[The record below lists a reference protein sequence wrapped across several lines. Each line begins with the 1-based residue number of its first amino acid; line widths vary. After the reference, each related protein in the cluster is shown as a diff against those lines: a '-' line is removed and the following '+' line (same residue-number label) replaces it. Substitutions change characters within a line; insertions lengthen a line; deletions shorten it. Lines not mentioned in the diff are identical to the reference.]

1 MTTEYQVLARKKRP
15 QVFESIVGQ
24 EHITKTL
31 KNAISTGRIAHAY
44 LFTGIRG
51 IGKTTCARV
60 LAKALNCRKG
70 PIPIPCNECDIC
82 EQVTKGNSLDV
93 IEIDGASN
101 RGIDE
106 IRELKENVKFA
117 PPTAK
122 YKVYI
127 IDEVHMLTAPA
138 FNALL
143 KTLEEPPP
151 HVIFILAT
159 TEAHKLPPTILSRCQ
174 RYDFRPMGKEKIFE
188 FLKKISKE
196 EGIKVEEKA
205 LSLISDASEGS
216 IRDSLSILES
226 IVSVSDME
234 ISYRNVADI
243 LGVIDSN
250 IHSSFSEALIEKDP
264 NRIISLVNELYL
276 SGSDIK
282 QFCKSFL
289 NHLRDM
295 IVISLSGDEKLSQT
309 SHQTDKNQFK
319 EQASKIPHENWIQ
332 LFSVFYE
339 AEKEIR
345 RADNPRLLLEVT
357 FLKMLRIEKIVPL
370 NKILDQIAGL
380 KSNIH
385 NSPSQSNE
393 PKNYSGSTASSIPS
407 DRPGKPEKPVSQKT
421 EATESLSAEE
431 TEAPYNTAPK
441 EKNEGGKF
449 QWEEFV
455 RRVEEESISL
465 ASFINNGCTR
475 EIDGNKM
482 IFGFEDSFTIKVI
495 KKDKN
500 LKILKLIGENMLQK
514 KIEVILKKEAVE
526 NEGSQPDTAINKEK
540 EAVRETLFHRALK
553 EPLIKDILDI
563 FPGKIVD
570 VKVLK

>member
-1 MTTEYQVLARKKRP
+1 MATEYQVLARKKRP

-60 LAKALNCRKG
+60 LAKALNCRQG
-70 PIPIPCNECDIC
+70 PTPTPCNGCDIC
-82 EQVTKGNSLDV
+82 EQITKGNSLDV

-188 FLKKISKE
+188 FLKRVAEE

-205 LSLISDASEGS
+205 VSLISDASEGS
-216 IRDSLSILES
+216 LRDSLSILES
-226 IVSVSDME
+226 IVSVSQGE
-234 ISYRNVADI
+234 ISYQNVADI
-243 LGVIDSN
+243 LGIVDSN
-250 IHSSFSEALIEKDP
+250 LLLFFSEALIAKDP
-264 NRIISLVNELYL
+264 NRIISLVNELYS
-276 SGSDIK
+276 SGADIK

-289 NHLRDM
+289 NHLREM
-295 IVISLSGDEKLSQT
+295 IVTSLSVNEKLSQT
-309 SHQTDKNQFK
+309 APQSEKNQLK
-319 EQASKIPHENWIQ
+319 EQALKIPHENWIQ
-332 LFSVFYE
+332 LFSIFYE

-345 RADNPRLLLEVT
+345 RADNPRILLEVT
-357 FLKMLRIEKIVPL
+357 LLKMLRIETVVPL

-380 KSNIH
+380 KDSLH
-385 NSPSQSNE
+385 NSSA
-393 PKNYSGSTASSIPS
+393 GSTELKKNTDYPSSSIS
-407 DRPGKPEKPVSQKT
+407 PEKTVSG
-421 EATESLSAEE
+421 
-431 TEAPYNTAPK
+431 
-441 EKNEGGKF
+441 KNMKQSEILKSVF
-449 QWEEFV
+449 SY
-455 RRVEEESISL
+455 SISK
-465 ASFINNGCTR
+465 IN
-475 EIDGNKM
+475 
-482 IFGFEDSFTIKVI
+482 SY
-495 KKDKN
+495 
-500 LKILKLIGENMLQK
+500 
-514 KIEVILKKEAVE
+514 
-526 NEGSQPDTAINKEK
+526 
-540 EAVRETLFHRALK
+540 
-553 EPLIKDILDI
+553 
-563 FPGKIVD
+563 
-570 VKVLK
+570 

>member
-1 MTTEYQVLARKKRP
+1 MSTDYQVLARKKRP

-31 KNAISTGRIAHAY
+31 KNAILTGRIAHAY

-60 LAKALNCRKG
+60 LAKALNCRQG
-70 PIPIPCNECDIC
+70 PTPIPCNECDIC
-82 EQVTKGNSLDV
+82 GQITKGNSLDV

-174 RYDFRPMGKEKIFE
+174 RYDFRPMDREKIFE
-188 FLKKISKE
+188 FLERVAKE

-216 IRDSLSILES
+216 LRDSLSILES
-226 IVSVSDME
+226 IVSVSEGE
-234 ISYRNVADI
+234 ISYQNVADI
-243 LGVIDSN
+243 LGVVDSN
-250 IHSSFSEALIEKDP
+250 LLLFFSEALIAKDP
-264 NRIISLVNELYL
+264 NRIISLVNELYS

-295 IVISLSGDEKLSQT
+295 IVISLSGNEKLSKT
-309 SHQTDKNQFK
+309 AHQSDKNQLK
-319 EQASKIPHENWIQ
+319 EQALKIPHENWIQ
-332 LFSVFYE
+332 LFSIFYE

-357 FLKMLRIEKIVPL
+357 LLKMLRIETVVPL

-380 KSNIH
+380 KGNLH
-385 NSPSQSNE
+385 NSAAGSSEVKKTPDSPVYSN
-393 PKNYSGSTASSIPS
+393 PHKNTVAN
-407 DRPGKPEKPVSQKT
+407 KNPEESESLKIEETQPPIQKT
-421 EATESLSAEE
+421 
-431 TEAPYNTAPK
+431 PVK
-441 EKNEGGKF
+441 ENENQEF
-449 QWEEFV
+449 AWEEFIKK
-455 RRVEEESISL
+455 VEEESISL
-465 ASFINNGCTR
+465 ASFLNNGCTK
-475 EIDGNKM
+475 EINGNKL
-482 IFGFEDSFTIKVI
+482 IFGFEDSFTIQVI

-500 LKILKLIGENMLQK
+500 LKILKLIGEKMLHK
-514 KIEVILKKEAVE
+514 KIEVVLKKEAVK
-526 NEGSQPDTAINKEK
+526 NEGNHPDTDIKDGKEV
-540 EAVRETLFHRALK
+540 ARESLFHRALK
-553 EPLIKDILDI
+553 EPFIKDVLDI
-563 FPGKIVD
+563 FSGKIVD